1 MNLFNYLSIY
11 QNVRFSEKKNRK
23 FFWGCACHLDICEF
37 LWLLK
42 IYHGFFNVLCI
53 IRNTCIMPTRCASH
67 LVNSLHDYFA
77 IVLAWHDVYTSY
89 LSFHR
94 NIKGCTEKRYVI
106 MLIVS
111 ETMLSFISW
120 IMCIFIWFNLDSPYR
135 DKISSI
141 ILKLQ
146 EDQTIQ
152 KFYNTWWKEKN
163 KDGECIDST
172 KKQTNALTIKNVG
185 GIFVVLI
192 AGTMAGVVVA
202 FFEFLWKAR
211 KNAKEDKVGILNIL
225 STFPFLIEFLML
237 YFF

>member
-1 MNLFNYLSIY
+1 
-11 QNVRFSEKKNRK
+11 
-23 FFWGCACHLDICEF
+23 
-37 LWLLK
+37 
-42 IYHGFFNVLCI
+42 
-53 IRNTCIMPTRCASH
+53 MPTRCASH

-77 IVLAWHDVYTSY
+77 IVLHDTMFIQVIF
-89 LSFHR
+89 LF
-94 NIKGCTEKRYVI
+94 TEILNYVQKKDVI

-111 ETMLSFISW
+111 ETILSFISW
-120 IMCIFIWFNLDSPYR
+120 IMCIFILFNLDSPYR

-211 KNAKEDKVGILNIL
+211 KNAKEDKVGFL
-225 STFPFLIEFLML
+225 STCPLLIEFLVIML
-237 YFF
+237 YIFWIQLESY

>member
-1 MNLFNYLSIY
+1 
-11 QNVRFSEKKNRK
+11 
-23 FFWGCACHLDICEF
+23 
-37 LWLLK
+37 
-42 IYHGFFNVLCI
+42 
-53 IRNTCIMPTRCASH
+53 
-67 LVNSLHDYFA
+67 
-77 IVLAWHDVYTSY
+77 
-89 LSFHR
+89 
-94 NIKGCTEKRYVI
+94 
-106 MLIVS
+106 
-111 ETMLSFISW
+111 
-120 IMCIFIWFNLDSPYR
+120 MCIFILSNLDSPYR

-211 KNAKEDKVGILNIL
+211 KNAKEDKVGIL
-225 STFPFLIEFLML
+225 STCPLLIEFLVIML
-237 YFF
+237 YIFWIQLESYYRTHFEFKFKSRKGHILKLKTSAKLSRALTYENNSRIN

>member
-1 MNLFNYLSIY
+1 MFIQVIFLFTEILNDV
-11 QNVRFSEKKNRK
+11 QKK
-23 FFWGCACHLDICEF
+23 D
-37 LWLLK
+37 
-42 IYHGFFNVLCI
+42 
-53 IRNTCIMPTRCASH
+53 
-67 LVNSLHDYFA
+67 
-77 IVLAWHDVYTSY
+77 
-89 LSFHR
+89 
-94 NIKGCTEKRYVI
+94 VI

-111 ETMLSFISW
+111 EAMLSFISW
-120 IMCIFIWFNLDSPYR
+120 IMCIFILSNLDSPYR

-225 STFPFLIEFLML
+225 STFPLLIEFLML
-237 YFF
+237 YFFFNLDWKLEKDIFWI

>member
-1 MNLFNYLSIY
+1 
-11 QNVRFSEKKNRK
+11 
-23 FFWGCACHLDICEF
+23 
-37 LWLLK
+37 
-42 IYHGFFNVLCI
+42 
-53 IRNTCIMPTRCASH
+53 
-67 LVNSLHDYFA
+67 
-77 IVLAWHDVYTSY
+77 
-89 LSFHR
+89 
-94 NIKGCTEKRYVI
+94 
-106 MLIVS
+106 
-111 ETMLSFISW
+111 
-120 IMCIFIWFNLDSPYR
+120 MCIFILSNLDSPYR

-211 KNAKEDKVGILNIL
+211 KNAKEDKVGIL
-225 STFPFLIEFLML
+225 STCPLLIEFLMIML
-237 YFF
+237 YIFWIKLESYLRTHFEFKFKSRKGHILKLQTSAKLSRALPYENNSRIN

>member
-1 MNLFNYLSIY
+1 MDHDVQKKIWVIRIIVSVLE
-11 QNVRFSEKKNRK
+11 EKK
-23 FFWGCACHLDICEF
+23 
-37 LWLLK
+37 
-42 IYHGFFNVLCI
+42 
-53 IRNTCIMPTRCASH
+53 
-67 LVNSLHDYFA
+67 
-77 IVLAWHDVYTSY
+77 
-89 LSFHR
+89 
-94 NIKGCTEKRYVI
+94 
-106 MLIVS
+106 
-111 ETMLSFISW
+111 LSFIDL
-120 IMCIFIWFNLDSPYR
+120 FNLCVFLFYLDSPYR

-163 KDGECIDST
+163 KDGECIDSS

-211 KNAKEDKVGILNIL
+211 KNAKEDRVGILR
-225 STFPFLIEFLML
+225 TFFANYVTFLNSKWHSRKDQTSAK
-237 YFF
+237 

>member
-1 MNLFNYLSIY
+1 M
-11 QNVRFSEKKNRK
+11 
-23 FFWGCACHLDICEF
+23 
-37 LWLLK
+37 
-42 IYHGFFNVLCI
+42 CI
-53 IRNTCIMPTRCASH
+53 II
-67 LVNSLHDYFA
+67 L
-77 IVLAWHDVYTSY
+77 
-89 LSFHR
+89 
-94 NIKGCTEKRYVI
+94 
-106 MLIVS
+106 
-111 ETMLSFISW
+111 
-120 IMCIFIWFNLDSPYR
+120 FNLDSPYR

-211 KNAKEDKVGILNIL
+211 KNAKEDKVGILVSKYSLFFINKVLCHVNISKHIIIGIDRFVNKSFYKSFNYMRWEPFHKSVNIYDFIVSSFVKRSP
-225 STFPFLIEFLML
+225 STLKRGGVERVAPLYCFSANGPFILL
-237 YFF
+237 YKR

>member
-1 MNLFNYLSIY
+1 
-11 QNVRFSEKKNRK
+11 
-23 FFWGCACHLDICEF
+23 
-37 LWLLK
+37 
-42 IYHGFFNVLCI
+42 
-53 IRNTCIMPTRCASH
+53 
-67 LVNSLHDYFA
+67 
-77 IVLAWHDVYTSY
+77 
-89 LSFHR
+89 
-94 NIKGCTEKRYVI
+94 
-106 MLIVS
+106 
-111 ETMLSFISW
+111 
-120 IMCIFIWFNLDSPYR
+120 MCIFILSNLDSPYR

-211 KNAKEDKVGILNIL
+211 KNAKEDKVG
-225 STFPFLIEFLML
+225 TFPLLIKFLML
-237 YFF
+237 YFFEFRLKIRKGHILNLN